1 MEKKI
6 SSVTCRVSFFVYFQV
21 SSWIIFSK
29 FLICSSYVN
38 FYCHLAYLTCMQSES
53 EVTQSCLTLCDPVAY
68 QAPLSMGFS
77 RQWYWSGL
85 PFPSPGDLPNPGI
98 EPGLPNYRQTLYH
111 LSHQGEMLGW
121 MKHKLES
128 RFPGE
133 IAIAS
138 DMQMTS
144 PLWQKEKKN

>member
-1 MEKKI
+1 MEQQ
-6 SSVTCRVSFFVYFQV
+6 TG
-21 SSWIIFSK
+21 SK
-29 FLICSSYVN
+29 QEKENVKAV
-38 FYCHLAYLTCMQSES
+38 YCHSAYLTCMQSES